1 VHRNGQFLIRQRKD
15 DFIWK
20 KLFEFPPVISADLE
34 PFIRNVKTI
43 NHKLT
48 HKNLTIE
55 ISNVGVDSEAVWD
68 SFIAENQYLITDFE
82 ASHDKSFPKPLEN
95 YIQNSLKD

>member
-1 VHRNGQFLIRQRKD
+1 MIQQRKD

-20 KLFEFPPVISADLE
+20 KLFEFPTAITAEME
-34 PFIRNVKTI
+34 PFITGSKTI
-43 NHKLT
+43 THKLT
-48 HKNLTIE
+48 HKNLSIE
-55 ISNVGVDSEAVWD
+55 IFKVEIDSEEVWND
-68 SFIAENQYLITDFE
+68 FIAENQYMITDAQ